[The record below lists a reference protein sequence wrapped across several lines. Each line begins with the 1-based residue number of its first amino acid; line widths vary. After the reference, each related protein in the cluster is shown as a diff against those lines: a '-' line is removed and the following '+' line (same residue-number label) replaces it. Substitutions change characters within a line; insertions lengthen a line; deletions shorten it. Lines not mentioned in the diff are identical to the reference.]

1 MMENV
6 IISELNLTFWR
17 KLGVMGN
24 TSQDSTEDTN
34 SVPENK
40 IKWHVK
46 KIVKKVLKF
55 LEHPY
60 TAAVAASITTS
71 LIMGFFN
78 QATSAKQL
86 TEQVKEIQSN
96 INSTIETAVANQL
109 TTIEG
114 NITTNTETQISDFK
128 TEIDQD
134 FQELRNEINTI
145 TDINNYNYL
154 YFDMNEQFADMI
166 KETYRSDQ
174 AIYNASKDPTPL
186 NLKQVVATNKIT
198 GKEYTVPDLENKTI
212 VMQYD
217 ENGEEVFFKGQF
229 DENGYWD
236 KGCVINR
243 YKDGKLVMVMDAMYE
258 AGELKSYQQMFPYTT
273 LSGNDVWV
281 DSIRTIENVQE
292 DVRSGETFMYFRSG
306 EYIKEFGNANVL
318 DTDIMNVEAFKE
330 KIDLKPE
337 GYYNGYTSNGR
348 FNDESK
354 SAYLVK
360 YNLNG
365 EVRFLY
371 VGAIKDGLPDDDSG
385 NAWSVSW
392 GYADD
397 GYYYYKGVFSG
408 GNHGE
413 TPPDWRA
420 MTQEEINT
428 IVNPQN
434 FACPLTGLFPNV

>member
-1 MMENV
+1 ME
-6 IISELNLTFWR
+6 
-17 KLGVMGN
+17 N
-24 TSQDSTEDTN
+24 TSQDSTEDAN
-34 SVPENK
+34 SMPEKK
-40 IKWHVK
+40 IKWYEKEAVK
-46 KIVKKVLKF
+46 KILKL

-60 TAAVAASITTS
+60 FAAVAASITSSVIVGIFSHVIST
-71 LIMGFFN
+71 
-78 QATSAKQL
+78 KQL
-86 TEQVKEIQSN
+86 TDQVERIENN
-96 INSTIETAVANQL
+96 INSTIETAVTNQL
-109 TTIEG
+109 TTIEK
-114 NITTNTETQISDFK
+114 NIAINTNAQISSFHN
-128 TEIDQD
+128 EIEQEFQD
-134 FQELRNEINTI
+134 IRNDINTI

-154 YFDMNEQFADMI
+154 YFDVSEQFADII

-174 AIYNASKDPTPL
+174 AIYNTSKDPIPL
-186 NLKQVVATNKIT
+186 NLKQVVATNRVT
-198 GKEYTVPDLENKTI
+198 GKEYTVPDLENKII

-236 KGCVINR
+236 KECVINR
-243 YKDGKLVMVMDAMYE
+243 YKDGKLVMVMDAVYE
-258 AGELKSYQQMFPYTT
+258 SGQLKSYQQMFPYTT

-292 DVRSGETFMYFRSG
+292 DIRSGETFMYFRSE
-306 EYIKEFGNANVL
+306 EYIKEFDNAKVL
-318 DTDIMNVEAFKE
+318 DTDIISVKEFKE
-330 KIDLKPE
+330 GIDLRLE

-348 FNDESK
+348 FNDESE

-371 VGAIKDGLPDDDSG
+371 VGAIKEGLPDDDSG

-397 GYYYYKGVFSG
+397 GYYYYKGVFSD

-420 MTQEEINT
+420 MTQEEINAV
-428 IVNPQN
+428 VNPQN